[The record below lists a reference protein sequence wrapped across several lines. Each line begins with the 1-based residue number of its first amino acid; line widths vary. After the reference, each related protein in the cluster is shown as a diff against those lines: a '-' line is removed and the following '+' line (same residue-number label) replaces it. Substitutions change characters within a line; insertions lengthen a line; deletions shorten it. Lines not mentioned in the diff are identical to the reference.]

1 MAKTNDKRPH
11 RQLVPR
17 PTGTAPHHLGKGDV
31 LEISEG
37 TIIASAASLIIYMV
51 HQNWEIPVE
60 VEGAMLVLIYA
71 ALRLASRW
79 IRDTRPIET
88 EG

>member
-1 MAKTNDKRPH
+1 
-11 RQLVPR
+11 
-17 PTGTAPHHLGKGDV
+17 
-31 LEISEG
+31 
-37 TIIASAASLIIYMV
+37 
-51 HQNWEIPVE
+51 
-60 VEGAMLVLIYA
+60 MLVLIYA